1 MHIPCISKI
10 FETEESSPYLQQKK
24 PSLSS
29 TLTDKK
35 QQQKQKEYSNVDD
48 EDDNIGRRL
57 DRIKECYTQHQT
69 PSIEESDFTVPV
81 DDVMDFIERF
91 VIVGKNNDIATRIQ
105 RNDCDQLQN
114 LADNEFVLYNVNCFD
129 DEIDVSSLDDN
140 NRNESSILSSTSSTV
155 THIRP
160 HQFYRTQDWWEH
172 KTNESLKSQL

>member
-1 MHIPCISKI
+1 M
-10 FETEESSPYLQQKK
+10 
-24 PSLSS
+24 
-29 TLTDKK
+29 DMK
-35 QQQKQKEYSNVDD
+35 QQRKQKEYSNADD
-48 EDDNIGRRL
+48 DDDNIGRRL
-57 DRIKECYTQHQT
+57 DRIRECYTRHQT

-91 VIVGKNNDIATRIQ
+91 VILGKNNVIDTSSSDTDSTTRIQ